1 MIVGVL
7 WSVKVCGVEGGG
19 GGDGDV
25 IDDVDG
31 DVVEFAKMSSSLTGL
46 LM

>member
-7 WSVKVCGVEGGG
+7 WTAKACDVEGG

-31 DVVEFAKMSSSLTGL
+31 DVVEFATTLS
-46 LM
+46 